1 LTTELSLIKLY
12 RNIRSNNLC
21 SHMISHEVHL
31 LMGSLLYLHSDYTD
45 KTIHCF
51 WICFRCLFIVIW

>member
-1 LTTELSLIKLY
+1 
-12 RNIRSNNLC
+12 
-21 SHMISHEVHL
+21 MISHEVHL

-51 WICFRCLFIVIW
+51 GFAFDVYLSLSDN